1 MNEDTRWLIESI
13 TTKLEITIKRLW
25 ILCIL
30 LLLSLI
36 ISNACWIWYESQ
48 WKYVDNNKSV
58 ETLNPLLLTLRQ
70 ILSELYNTC
79 NSDNER
85 ALMAEFIVLSQSI
98 I

>member
-48 WKYVDNNKSV
+48 WKYVDTTTEIEQEVTQEGSGSNTFIGGDSYGETISEDDNRFNN
-58 ETLNPLLLTLRQ
+58 
-70 ILSELYNTC
+70 
-79 NSDNER
+79 
-85 ALMAEFIVLSQSI
+85 
-98 I
+98 

>member
-36 ISNACWIWYESQ
+36 ISNACWIWYENQ
-48 WKYVDNNKSV
+48 WKYVDTTTEIEQEVTQEGSGSNTFIGGDSYGETISEDDNRLNN
-58 ETLNPLLLTLRQ
+58 
-70 ILSELYNTC
+70 
-79 NSDNER
+79 
-85 ALMAEFIVLSQSI
+85 
-98 I
+98 